1 MLGEAGLKKGT
12 AFIKKRLP
20 LSFYASN
27 EPKSVLA
34 RDPGDCRDNLRNL
47 RSVFLYSFIRKESG
61 MEQFLQVG
69 VISSTHGLRGEVK
82 VFPTTDDAAR
92 FQTLKNVVLDTGK
105 EKLDLEIQSVRFF
118 KQFIIVK
125 FKGIDN
131 INDIE
136 KYKGKS
142 LFVTREN
149 AVELEEDEY
158 YIGDL
163 IGMEVYTDD
172 SKERFGVLK
181 DVMETGANEV
191 YIITSENHGEVLLP
205 AIHECILEIDVEA
218 KKMKVHLMEGLL

>member
-1 MLGEAGLKKGT
+1 
-12 AFIKKRLP
+12 
-20 LSFYASN
+20 
-27 EPKSVLA
+27 
-34 RDPGDCRDNLRNL
+34 
-47 RSVFLYSFIRKESG
+47 

-92 FQTLKNVVLDTGK
+92 FQTLKNVVLDTGM

-118 KQFIIVK
+118 KQFVIVK

-172 SKERFGVLK
+172 SEERFGVLK

-205 AIHECILEIDVEA
+205 AIHESLLDIDVEA